1 MAEELVAEQKNIVD
15 SYAAN
20 APDIDSLTSRYAE
33 LEKSISLGNTDPSIL
48 TEYQEISNELGEML
62 PHIVAREDEFGNKII
77 GSSEALKVKIELLKE
92 QQAIESQIAEQAAKE
107 KRDEDIKIR
116 KTSISELEDEQ
127 DSKIQKI
134 ATTLDNFHADFA
146 PDIRYKVN
154 F

>member
-77 GSSEALKVKIELLKE
+77 GSSEALKVKSNYLKNNRLSSRKLLNKRPKKNVMK
-92 QQAIESQIAEQAAKE
+92 ISKFE
-107 KRDEDIKIR
+107 KR
-116 KTSISELEDEQ
+116 LF
-127 DSKIQKI
+127 
-134 ATTLDNFHADFA
+134 LN
-146 PDIRYKVN
+146 
-154 F
+154 